1 MAIEEEGTKKGGR
14 KDDQR
19 SGRAFILPLFSSLPS
34 PSAGSALLVLRELS
48 SLLSCL
54 PLSALKS
61 SPSLH
66 SFAIKGKP
74 ELRERERERERAGS
88 RPQAIDTTR
97 LTRRRRR
104 RTKVVLNR
112 ECVRALYG
120 GREQQKDRPTGMAW
134 PDQREGRKELCEL

>member
-74 ELRERERERERAGS
+74 ELREGERGGWEPEAAAS
-88 RPQAIDTTR
+88 
-97 LTRRRRR
+97 
-104 RTKVVLNR
+104 VL
-112 ECVRALYG
+112 VPPAL
-120 GREQQKDRPTGMAW
+120 
-134 PDQREGRKELCEL
+134 L